1 MNDRFDERLLRY
13 VEGRTPAAESAEIE
27 RELAASPRLAAE
39 VEEARRGLAAVR
51 DLAAAPTGP
60 VPPLAEGTLDRL
72 GASRAARPARAA
84 WKRAAVI
91 AALLLLPASGWYARG
106 WLAPPT
112 PAGRP
117 PIPGVATS
125 PTVPNPRME
134 PYLLLFTG
142 EWPDIERLD
151 PQERLERREA
161 YMSWVE
167 WLDENGRLV
176 AGSELGGDPG
186 IFLTSGGMGI
196 SEFEPDVPPGE
207 IIVGFVYFRAESPEE
222 AREIASRCPHV
233 RYGSGVLLK
242 HGLGM
247 GM

>member
-1 MNDRFDERLLRY
+1 VNDRFDERLLRY
-13 VEGRTPAAESAEIE
+13 VEGRASAAEAAEIE
-27 RELAASPRLAAE
+27 RELASSPRLAAE
-39 VEEARRGLAAVR
+39 VEEARRGLAAMR
-51 DLAAAPTGP
+51 DLAAAPGGP

-72 GASRAARPARAA
+72 GASRAGRQSHVA

-106 WLAPPT
+106 WLAPP
-112 PAGRP
+112 PAAEGP
-117 PIPGVATS
+117 PIPGAATS
-125 PTVPNPRME
+125 PAVQNPQME

-142 EWPDIERLD
+142 AWPDMEELD
-151 PQERLERREA
+151 PQERLARREA

-176 AGSELGGDPG
+176 TGSELGGDPG
-186 IFLTSGGMGI
+186 VFLTSGGMGI
-196 SEFEPDVPPGE
+196 SEFEPDVPPE
-207 IIVGFVYFRAESPEE
+207 EVIVGFVYFRAESPEE

-242 HGLGM
+242 HGVGM